1 MPATATMKAM
11 SPSDIRVIANMEAK
25 RSTLPALARSSDYL
39 LRNCSNPRTGV
50 LLQRPVYRRRLV
62 VALGGGVGGRG
73 EGSGEKSGTG
83 RGSGCG
89 ERRGLGV
96 LGQGRVGR
104 GVVRQAQQGRQVRF
118 GGWLPLD
125 PGRGDDGGGG
135 AEAVGWRVFVERGA
149 VG

>member
-62 VALGGGVGGRG
+62 VALGGGWA
-73 EGSGEKSGTG
+73 E
-83 RGSGCG
+83 G
-89 ERRGLGV
+89 ERGAGRRVGQDGGV
-96 LGQGRVGR
+96 DVGR
-104 GVVRQAQQGRQVRF
+104 G
-118 GGWLPLD
+118 GGW
-125 PGRGDDGGGG
+125 GFWVR
-135 AEAVGWRVFVERGA
+135 VGLAGVWFDRLSRDA
-149 VG
+149 R

>member
-11 SPSDIRVIANMEAK
+11 SPSDIRVIANMDAK

-62 VALGGGVGGRG
+62 VALGGGWAEGERGAGREVRGGRG

-135 AEAVGWRVFVERGA
+135 G
-149 VG
+149 